1 MSVFVDT
8 SALYA
13 VMDADDTS
21 HPPARE
27 EWQSLLLAATPMVTT
42 NYVMD
47 CREAFAFDS
56 HYADQGFSCLPLQ
69 I

>member
-42 NYVMD
+42 YYVMLETMA
-47 CREAFAFDS
+47 RPVRQLS
-56 HYADQGFSCLPLQ
+56 
-69 I
+69 